1 MTEEASQ
8 ETPPETSQEAAEARQ
23 FLISP
28 GPHLWKGL
36 SVSQIM
42 YLVVYALLLP
52 AGAGVYFFGHRALS
66 VMGVSIGAAI
76 LTEYICKKMRG
87 QPFIM
92 DGSAIV
98 TGLLLALVLP
108 PTLPLWMVAIGSVF
122 AIAIAKEAFGG
133 LGHNIFNPAL
143 AARAFMSVSFPMEMT
158 TWVRPMGFGAD
169 AVTCATPLSGT
180 SMWQPFVMDGSALVT
195 GLLFALVLPPTIAL
209 WMVALGSVFAIAIVK
224 EAFGGLGHNIFNPA
238 LAARAFISVSFPM
251 EMTTWVKPMGFGAD
265 AVTCAS
271 PLSGT
276 SIWQP
281 YDPSTYRAL
290 FLGNTAGS
298 IGETSALLILIGGA
312 FLLARGIIN
321 WRIPAIYIGVVA
333 LIALGF
339 GEDPLFH
346 ILAGGLMLGAFFM
359 ATDYVT
365 SPLTNRGKIIFAVGL
380 GLLTMIIR
388 RFAGMPEGVCYSI
401 LFMNAITPLI
411 DRYTKLKPY
420 GLQKKVAHAG

>member
-1 MTEEASQ
+1 VTEEASQ
-8 ETPPETSQEAAEARQ
+8 ETPPETGQEAVEARQ

-52 AGAGVYFFGHRALS
+52 AGAGIYFFGRYALS
-66 VMGVSIGAAI
+66 VIGVSIGAAI
-76 LTEYICKKMRG
+76 LTEYVCKRLRG
-87 QPFIM
+87 QPFVM
-92 DGSAIV
+92 DGSAVV

-108 PTLPLWMVAIGSVF
+108 PTIPLWMVALGSIF

-158 TWVRPMGFGAD
+158 TWVKPMGFGAD

-180 SMWQPFVMDGSALVT
+180 SIWQPFD
-195 GLLFALVLPPTIAL
+195 PT
-209 WMVALGSVFAIAIVK
+209 V
-224 EAFGGLGHNIFNPA
+224 
-238 LAARAFISVSFPM
+238 
-251 EMTTWVKPMGFGAD
+251 
-265 AVTCAS
+265 
-271 PLSGT
+271 
-276 SIWQP
+276 
-281 YDPSTYRAL
+281 YRAL
-290 FLGNTAGS
+290 FLGNTAGC
-298 IGETSALLILIGGA
+298 IGETSALLILIGGV
-312 FLLARGIIN
+312 FLIARGIIN
-321 WRIPAIYIGVVA
+321 WRIPAIYIGMVA

-339 GEDPLFH
+339 GEDPLFQ
-346 ILAGGLMLGAFFM
+346 ILSGGLMLGAFFM

-365 SPLTNRGKIIFAVGL
+365 SPLTNRGKIIFSVAL

>member
-1 MTEEASQ
+1 VTQEESQEVTQEVTEEAAH
-8 ETPPETSQEAAEARQ
+8 ERE

-36 SVSQIM
+36 SVSGIM
-42 YLVVYALLLP
+42 YLVVYALLFP

-76 LTEYICKKMRG
+76 LTEYLCKRLRG
-87 QPFIM
+87 KPFVM
-92 DGSAIV
+92 DGSTLV
-98 TGLLLALVLP
+98 TGLLFALVLP
-108 PTLPLWMVAIGSVF
+108 PTIPLWMAILGSIF
-122 AIAIAKEAFGG
+122 AIAIVKEAFGG

-158 TWVRPMGFGAD
+158 SWVRPMGFGAD
-169 AVTCATPLSGT
+169 AVTSATPLSEGFT
-180 SMWQPFVMDGSALVT
+180 WQAGNMSLHQA
-195 GLLFALVLPPTIAL
+195 
-209 WMVALGSVFAIAIVK
+209 M
-224 EAFGGLGHNIFNPA
+224 
-238 LAARAFISVSFPM
+238 
-251 EMTTWVKPMGFGAD
+251 
-265 AVTCAS
+265 
-271 PLSGT
+271 
-276 SIWQP
+276 
-281 YDPSTYRAL
+281 
-290 FLGNTAGS
+290 FLGDTAGS
-298 IGETSALLILIGGA
+298 IGETSALFILIGGA

-321 WRIPAIYIGVVA
+321 WRIPAIYIGTVA
-333 LIALGF
+333 LMALGL

-365 SPLTNRGKIIFAVGL
+365 SPLTNRGKIIFAVAL
-380 GLLTMIIR
+380 GVLTMIIR

-420 GLQKKVAHAG
+420 GLQKKVASAS